1 MIFLSLGSNLSSR
14 FGDKFDNLN
23 LAMSYLD
30 NYKILIDKKSSF
42 YQTPSYPNKKEPSF
56 INVTISVKTH
66 LPPVDLFTVLI
77 FIEEKLERK
86 RNIKN
91 DPRTCDIDI
100 IDYNGEILDLKYK
113 NFDLLIPHKNL
124 RLRNF
129 VLYPLQEIA
138 PNWKHPKT
146 NESIDTLINNLSTED
161 RKSIFKIKKD

>member
-1 MIFLSLGSNLSSR
+1 MIILSLGSNLSSK
-14 FGDKFDNLN
+14 FGDRLDNLS
-23 LAMSYLD
+23 LAMSFLEGYG
-30 NYKILIDKKSSF
+30 ILIDKKSSF
-42 YQTPSYPNKKEPSF
+42 YQTPSYPNKKEPNF
-56 INVTISVKTH
+56 INVTISVKTQ

-86 RNIKN
+86 RNMKN

-146 NESIDTLINNLSTED
+146 NETIDTLLKNLSTED
-161 RKSIFKIKKD
+161 RKSIFKIKKN

>member
-42 YQTPSYPNKKEPSF
+42 YQTPSYPNKKEPNF
-56 INVTISVKTH
+56 INVTISVKTQ

-86 RNIKN
+86 RNMKN

-129 VLYPLQEIA
+129 VLYPLQEIS
-138 PNWKHPKT
+138 PKWKHPKSKEIINRLIDALP
-146 NESIDTLINNLSTED
+146 NEDKNSILMVEKN
-161 RKSIFKIKKD
+161 

>member
-1 MIFLSLGSNLSSR
+1 MTILALGSNLSSNFGNR
-14 FGDKFDNLN
+14 FQNIDI
-23 LAMSYLD
+23 AISYLES
-30 NYKILIDKKSSF
+30 YSIKVKRKSSF
-42 YQTPSYPNKKEPSF
+42 YETPSYPNKNDPMF
-56 INVTISVKTH
+56 VNVVIEVSTNLSPIDLASV
-66 LPPVDLFTVLI
+66 VI

-86 RNIKN
+86 RNMKN

-100 IDYNGEILDLKYK
+100 IDYNGEILDLKYQ

-146 NESIDTLINNLSTED
+146 NESIDTLLKNLSTED
-161 RKSIFKIKKD
+161 RKSIFKIKKN